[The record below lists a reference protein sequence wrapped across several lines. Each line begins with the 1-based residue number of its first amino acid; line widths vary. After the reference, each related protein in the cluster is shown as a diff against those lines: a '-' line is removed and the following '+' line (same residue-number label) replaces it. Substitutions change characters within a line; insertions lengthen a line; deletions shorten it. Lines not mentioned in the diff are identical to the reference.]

1 MCNRRYRCRQDHNR
15 SQSIDRD
22 ERSEGKEAALGQAA
36 KCGDLSL
43 VNYFLALNADP
54 NIWDEH
60 HIFPLHWAVQ
70 SGDARICE
78 VLIKA
83 GADVNARTDVWN
95 RVGGHTPLHYCNI
108 PSANLSVIKLMLD
121 HRADPNLRCR
131 SFPSSHTALQNL
143 LLRGRPIVAFEVI
156 DLLGD
161 RARFSKL
168 QAMIYSENLE
178 VVRSMLGN
186 GFDAKSKV
194 PQGGSVLAYA
204 RRLNRRRQ
212 TAKLNAIIEL
222 LESHR
227 R

>member
-1 MCNRRYRCRQDHNR
+1 MGI
-15 SQSIDRD
+15 SIK
-22 ERSEGKEAALGQAA
+22 EGKEAALGQAA

-70 SGDARICE
+70 SGDVRICE

-121 HRADPNLRCR
+121 HGADPNLRCR

-143 LLRGRPIVAFEVI
+143 ILRGRPIVAFEVI

-168 QAMIYSENLE
+168 QANPQRESAFTP
-178 VVRSMLGN
+178 LGIILHLFLQITITILLR
-186 GFDAKSKV
+186 GFNSPV
-194 PQGGSVLAYA
+194 QHFV
-204 RRLNRRRQ
+204 
-212 TAKLNAIIEL
+212 
-222 LESHR
+222 
-227 R
+227 

>member
-1 MCNRRYRCRQDHNR
+1 MGISN
-15 SQSIDRD
+15 I
-22 ERSEGKEAALGQAA
+22 EGKEVALGQAA

-43 VNYFLALNADP
+43 VNYFLALDADP

-108 PSANLSVIKLMLD
+108 PSANLSVIKLLLD
-121 HRADPNLRCR
+121 NGADPNLRCR

-143 LLRGRPIVAFEVI
+143 ILRGRPIVAFEVI
-156 DLLGD
+156 DLIGD

-186 GFDAKSKV
+186 EFDAQSKV
-194 PQGGSVLAYA
+194 PPGGSVLAYA
-204 RRLNRRRQ
+204 KRLNRRRQ
-212 TAKLNAIIEL
+212 TAISMQSLNCLKATGDDMDL
-222 LESHR
+222 GY
-227 R
+227 

>member
-1 MCNRRYRCRQDHNR
+1 MPRPYA
-15 SQSIDRD
+15 QSYW
-22 ERSEGKEAALGQAA
+22 SP
-36 KCGDLSL
+36 
-43 VNYFLALNADP
+43 VNKHS

-108 PSANLSVIKLMLD
+108 PSANLSVIKLLLD
-121 HRADPNLRCR
+121 NGADPNLRCR

-143 LLRGRPIVAFEVI
+143 ILRGRPIVAFEVI

-186 GFDAKSKV
+186 GYDAKSKV

-212 TAKLNAIIEL
+212 AAKLMPRASFFSLEQPQYGHSWQGPPLVTARSSPPPNGLEVACEL
-222 LESHR
+222 CR
-227 R
+227 